1 MYVFNSVL
9 HIFGKDVAKNISLL
23 FTFAD
28 AQPPPALATV
38 KKEGIP
44 YNGDFKFNNSAVFAD
59 SIDDDATKYHWKFGF
74 ESLKKFFQ
82 VNNYLPKSPPC

>member
-9 HIFGKDVAKNISLL
+9 DIFGKDIAKNICLL

-44 YNGDFKFNNSAVFAD
+44 YAENGVFKFNNSAVFAD
-59 SIDDDATKYHWKFGF
+59 NIDDEATKYYWKFGF
-74 ESLKKFFQ
+74 DSLRKFFQ
-82 VNNYLPKSPPC
+82 V